1 MHMKNMGLV
10 GDRVAHCICKWIFLY
25 NIFGAQAIHGTVI
38 SGTQHKLAVY
48 STLRGASTV
57 VHIVLLQNRSI
68 SFSPVVEFGLFH
80 LNLHLIVDH
89 LILNP

>member
-1 MHMKNMGLV
+1 MPTAYANEYF
-10 GDRVAHCICKWIFLY
+10 CY
-25 NIFGAQAIHGTVI
+25 NIFGAQAIRGTAL

-68 SFSPVVEFGLFH
+68 FLKIVVEFGLFH